1 MQCKERV
8 TWTFVYPIQ
17 FENSASK
24 ISVIRIAKLTPHFK
38 GLEILGAY
46 ETDFWEIWVS
56 K

>member
-8 TWTFVYPIQ
+8 TWTFIYSIQ

-24 ISVIRIAKLTPHFK
+24 ISVIRIAKLTP
-38 GLEILGAY
+38 GAY
-46 ETDFWEIWVS
+46 ETDLWEIWVS